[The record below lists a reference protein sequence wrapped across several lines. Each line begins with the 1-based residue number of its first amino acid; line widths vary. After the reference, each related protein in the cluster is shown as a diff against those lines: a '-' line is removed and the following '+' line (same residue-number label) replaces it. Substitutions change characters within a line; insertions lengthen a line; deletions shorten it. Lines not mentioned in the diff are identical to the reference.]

1 MLEQIIKHVHPA
13 IVAGAGPVFGNS
25 TGAEKSD
32 PGDPVEF
39 RKIGPDFNWRKFCIV
54 KIRKTEDRLNLAI
67 NWTELGEIQ
76 SDSSKIQWNSRGY

>member
-54 KIRKTEDRLNLAI
+54 KI
-67 NWTELGEIQ
+67 
-76 SDSSKIQWNSRGY
+76 